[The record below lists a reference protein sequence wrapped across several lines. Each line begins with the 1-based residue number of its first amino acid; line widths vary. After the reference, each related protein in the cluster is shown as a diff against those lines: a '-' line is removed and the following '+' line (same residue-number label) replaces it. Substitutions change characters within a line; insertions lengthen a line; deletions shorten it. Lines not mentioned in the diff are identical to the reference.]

1 MFLRALIVIC
11 SAAVTAG
18 LFILTWHHGVDMPV
32 FTAVSAFGATAPVAG
47 VALAFPAVY
56 MLWEQSEL

>member
-1 MFLRALIVIC
+1 MLLRFLIVIC

-18 LFILTWHHGVDMPV
+18 LFILTWRHGVEMPG
-32 FTAVSAFGATAPVAG
+32 FMAASAFGATAPVAG

-56 MLWEQSEL
+56 MLWEQSEQ